1 MGSKD
6 DIPFQQNLGI
16 IQPLLE
22 NLSITYESWIKYVNS
37 SGAYIYTPINKQQCN
52 FCRLIRSHPVGYQ
65 RCRETAQ
72 KCVYLNRKNS
82 SPHNRSE
89 PGRGKILD
97 HLFKTPYLRFRQIRM
112 RIQNNLSFPH
122 LLNDTRHYSLL
133 TF

>member
-72 KCVYLNRKNS
+72 KCVYLNPKK
-82 SPHNRSE
+82 H
-89 PGRGKILD
+89 
-97 HLFKTPYLRFRQIRM
+97 HLFSCQCSPLIGLD
-112 RIQNNLSFPH
+112 IFP
-122 LLNDTRHYSLL
+122 L
-133 TF
+133 F